1 MNRKARDGN
10 TKNNTVRFKRLIQ
23 KNLSTSA
30 SNNAKNEAATLSQ
43 LDSHY
48 ETAGSALSIAIKSLQ
63 ENIGA
68 LISERLYKCTQV

>member
-1 MNRKARDGN
+1 MNRKTRDGN
-10 TKNNTVRFKRLIQ
+10 TKNNSDRFIRLIQ
-23 KNLSTSA
+23 KKLSTPA

-43 LDSHY
+43 LDSHH
-48 ETAGSALSIAIKSLQ
+48 ETAGSALSIAIESLQ